1 MTSHVDIPVPVA
13 EEALSRVSQEGS
25 HTVTLDQVI
34 QAVCDHYDISRD
46 NLSSTSTQR
55 KISEPRSVV
64 ALLVRDSHHLSP
76 TDLSRRLQRDLSG
89 LSRSAAR
96 LEVRLEKEEALR
108 EKVNAIKK
116 TIN

>member
-1 MTSHVDIPVPVA
+1 
-13 EEALSRVSQEGS
+13 
-25 HTVTLDQVI
+25 
-34 QAVCDHYDISRD
+34 
-46 NLSSTSTQR
+46 
-55 KISEPRSVV
+55 
-64 ALLVRDSHHLSP
+64 LLVRDGHHLSP